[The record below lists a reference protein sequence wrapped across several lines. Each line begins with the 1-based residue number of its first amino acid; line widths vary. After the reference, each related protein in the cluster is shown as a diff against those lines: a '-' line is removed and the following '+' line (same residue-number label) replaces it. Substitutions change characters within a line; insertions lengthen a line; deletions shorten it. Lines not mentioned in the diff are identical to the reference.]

1 MEKLEV
7 QTGQKKEVA
16 TYNEQK
22 FYAIAEKVAKDLFIP
37 QNELPLIKQ
46 KAMSFYLAFKQ
57 VPNADKCT
65 PASIEAAFRE
75 AIESKLDLTKKTSQS
90 YLIAY
95 GNTLQFQSS
104 YRGKMRIA
112 YERNKDIKYGS
123 FRANCI
129 YKGDTFVDKILP
141 NGRVVLV
148 KHDRPS
154 FDKRTNEI
162 IGAYAVCTHQDNSTE
177 IMVMDIAQIRKSWA
191 KSRTGASV
199 AKDFSDQMACRT
211 VLARFS
217 NYLAGATSDNDL
229 DYDEGRTYID
239 NIDNNENVYDI
250 DEDTNETVIEINEKD
265 LKDFKIEETDEIPE
279 GATVVDRVE
288 IKEDTNNQD
297 GSYKIDYK
305 TYTDNKEKYE
315 KLGWIEEE
323 KMVLVRDKK

>member
-22 FYAIAEKVAKDLFIP
+22 FYEIAEKVARDLYIP
-37 QNELPLIKQ
+37 QNELPLMKQ

-57 VPNADKCT
+57 TPNADKCT
-65 PASIEAAFRE
+65 AASIEAAFRE

-112 YERNKDIKYGS
+112 YERNKDIKPGS

-129 YKGDTFVDKILP
+129 YKGDTFIDKILP
-141 NGRVVLV
+141 NGRVILV
-148 KHDRPS
+148 KHERPP

-177 IMVMDIAQIRKSWA
+177 IMSMDIAQIKKSWA

-199 AKDFSDQMACRT
+199 AKDFGEQMACRT
-211 VLARFS
+211 ILARFS
-217 NYLAGATSDNDL
+217 NYLAGATSDID
-229 DYDEGRTYID
+229 DYDYDNNRTYID
-239 NIDNNENVYDI
+239 NINEQPTYDI
-250 DEDTNETVIEINEKD
+250 NDEETIEVNEDDISN
-265 LKDFKIEETDEIPE
+265 IEETNEIPKD
-279 GATVVDRVE
+279 ATIVESVE
-288 IKEDTNNQD
+288 IKEGTQKNED
-297 GSYKIDYK
+297 GSFVIDYK
-305 TYTDNKEKYE
+305 EYLKDKSKYE
-315 KLGWIEEE
+315 KIEYYEDT
-323 KMVLVRDKK
+323 KKVLVKEKQ